1 MQGVA
6 HEGITVHTRDGR
18 RARLA
23 VIDDEGN
30 IIESGREVERV
41 VFKASREVIYNF
53 WKGQG
58 HMRVFTGKQN
68 SACARTLFVY
78 NTNQGST
85 ANSQTGASRIR
96 G

>member
-1 MQGVA
+1 MADTTPDAPLTFSVQGLA

-30 IIESGREVERV
+30 IIEAGRTVERV
-41 VFKASREVIYNF
+41 VFAASREVIYNL

-58 HMRVFTGKQN
+58 HMRVFYGEPK
-68 SACARTLFVY
+68 S
-78 NTNQGST
+78 
-85 ANSQTGASRIR
+85 
-96 G
+96 

>member
-1 MQGVA
+1 MSTATLQNAVVQGVA

-30 IIESGREVERV
+30 IIEAGREVERV
-41 VFKASREVIYNF
+41 VFAASREVIYNF

-58 HMRVFTGKQN
+58 HMRVFYGAQK
-68 SACARTLFVY
+68 
-78 NTNQGST
+78 ST
-85 ANSQTGASRIR
+85 QAPEPT
-96 G
+96 

>member
-1 MQGVA
+1 MSTATLQNAVVQGVA

-30 IIESGREVERV
+30 IIEAGREVERV
-41 VFKASREVIYNF
+41 VFQASREVIYNY

-58 HMRVFTGKQN
+58 HMRVFYGPGNKHPE
-68 SACARTLFVY
+68 
-78 NTNQGST
+78 NTT
-85 ANSQTGASRIR
+85 
-96 G
+96 